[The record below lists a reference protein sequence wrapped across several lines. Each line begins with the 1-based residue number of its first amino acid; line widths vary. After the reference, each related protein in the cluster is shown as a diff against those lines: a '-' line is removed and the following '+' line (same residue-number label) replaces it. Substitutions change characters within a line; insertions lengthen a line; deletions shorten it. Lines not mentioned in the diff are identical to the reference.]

1 MQTARDF
8 LVKAN
13 LAKPGRGKFSN
24 DAKAHLKQAIMDG
37 HKFSDWDENGRVAVD
52 SAEKNKF
59 EKRMDSPTIDEVKK
73 PIGFP
78 PMERVRE
85 ESQIV
90 FTHPDTERVVVL
102 DTLEGKP
109 IWAVE
114 KIKVPSWLKGYTWE
128 LR

>member
-24 DAKAHLKQAIMDG
+24 EAKAHLNEAINNG
-37 HKFSDWDENGRVAVD
+37 QKFSDWDENGRVTISNV
-52 SAEKNKF
+52 EKSKF
-59 EKRMDSPTIDEVKK
+59 EKRATESK
-73 PIGFP
+73 PVTRKINRP
-78 PMERVRE
+78 ATVRYRE
-85 ESQIV
+85 ESQVV
-90 FTHPDTERVVVL
+90 FTHPKHGRIVVL

-109 IWAVE
+109 IWAIE
-114 KIKVPSWLKGYTWE
+114 KIKTPSWLKEYTWE

>member
-24 DAKAHLKQAIMDG
+24 EAKAHLNEAINNG
-37 HKFSDWDENGRVAVD
+37 QKFSDWDENGRVTISNV
-52 SAEKNKF
+52 EKSKF
-59 EKRMDSPTIDEVKK
+59 EKRIAPVDE
-73 PIGFP
+73 P
-78 PMERVRE
+78 PVRKINRAATVRYRE
-85 ESQIV
+85 ESQVV
-90 FTHPDTERVVVL
+90 FTHPKHGRIVVL

-109 IWAVE
+109 IWAIE
-114 KIKVPSWLKGYTWE
+114 KIKTPSWLKEYTWE